1 MNKVVIVTGGTRGI
15 GFETAKKFL
24 SSGDKVIIASIDS
37 EEIICQ
43 AVNELSQIGEVTFFK
58 CNVACQEDCEDVVNE
73 TIKKYG
79 RIDVLANV
87 AGIVGKRDDFIH
99 IDLED
104 TMNVIKVNLMGTINI
119 GHFVSKEMVK
129 QKKGVIINVGS
140 ICGFMANTEVIGYHA
155 SKGGVKM
162 VTQAM
167 ARELSPYGIRV
178 LSVAPGWV
186 KTGMIDKPIEDMGS
200 KLHMKGRIIEPQEI
214 ANVIYLMSLDE
225 ASAINGSTVMVDD
238 GYASFKGIDGK
249 NYFPIK
255 I

>member
-1 MNKVVIVTGGTRGI
+1 MNKVALITGGTRGI
-15 GFETAKKFL
+15 GFATAKKFL
-24 SSGDKVIIASIDS
+24 KEGDKVVIASIDQK
-37 EEIICQ
+37 EIIEESMQ
-43 AVNELSQIGEVTFFK
+43 KLSSLGEVSFYK
-58 CNVACQEDCEDVVNE
+58 CNVACYEDCEDVVKE
-73 TIKKYG
+73 TIKRYG

-87 AGIVGKRDDFIH
+87 AGIVGKREEFIN

-104 TMNVIKVNLMGTINI
+104 TMNVIQVNLMGTINI

-140 ICGFMANTEVIGYHA
+140 ICGFMANTEAIGYHA

-186 KTGMIDKPIEDMGS
+186 KTGMIDKPIEDIGS
-200 KLHMKGRIIEPQEI
+200 KLHMKGRILQPE
-214 ANVIYLMSLDE
+214 
-225 ASAINGSTVMVDD
+225 
-238 GYASFKGIDGK
+238 
-249 NYFPIK
+249 
-255 I
+255 